1 MAKGHEKGS
10 ESVEI
15 GHHCAWKEI
24 PQEKVVSFEGCD

>member
-1 MAKGHEKGS
+1 MAKGY

-24 PQEKVVSFEGCD
+24 PQEKVVPFEGCN